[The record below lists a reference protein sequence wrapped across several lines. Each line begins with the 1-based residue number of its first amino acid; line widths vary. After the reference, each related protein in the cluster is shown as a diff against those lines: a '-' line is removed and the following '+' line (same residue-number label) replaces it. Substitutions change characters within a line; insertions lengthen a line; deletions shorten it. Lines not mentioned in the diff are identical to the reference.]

1 MKVLIY
7 VDNMP
12 SKVELCIKN
21 INNFYETQVK
31 QRLSE
36 FFIHTQVMIGLTGL
50 IEINCQYS
58 RGRVIDGNV
67 SNTKTY
73 ILAKTFY
80 AVLYRF
86 EQQIDKQQSRIPI
99 FS

>member
-1 MKVLIY
+1 
-7 VDNMP
+7 
-12 SKVELCIKN
+12 
-21 INNFYETQVK
+21 
-31 QRLSE
+31 
-36 FFIHTQVMIGLTGL
+36 MIGLNGL
-50 IEINCQYS
+50 LEINCQYS

-86 EQQIDKQQSRIPI
+86 EQQIDKQQSGTPI